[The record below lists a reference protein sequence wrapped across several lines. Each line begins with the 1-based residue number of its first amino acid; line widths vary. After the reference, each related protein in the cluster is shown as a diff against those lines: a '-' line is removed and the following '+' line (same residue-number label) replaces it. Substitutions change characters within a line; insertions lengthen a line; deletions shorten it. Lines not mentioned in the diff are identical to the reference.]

1 VRRRHKKDISKQVT
15 DSFQMKINNIA
26 RVGVMAAISVGML
39 SSCHIYNK
47 FDMPQDTALTQ
58 EYVQARESAVDS
70 AAYGNLAWQ
79 QVFTDPL
86 LQDYI
91 SHALENNIN
100 LDNAR
105 LNVDVARANLLGAR
119 LSYLPAVAVNATG
132 AGASYAGSGFSG
144 SWNYTIPMAIS
155 WEIDVFGKLLNNK
168 RSASAA
174 VRMQEDYLQA
184 VRSQII
190 TGVATAYYTIA
201 TLKAQLELSRETAV
215 IWERNVQVMEDYMQ
229 AGRVKRPAVVQS
241 QAQYYQILG
250 SITDLE
256 SALVKAN
263 NSMSLLL
270 NELPQTWEI
279 PSTAVMAEPQI
290 LREGVPM
297 RELARRPDVR
307 AAEESLAT
315 AYYATNSAR
324 AAFYPGITLTSNG
337 GYTNLLGSFIKN
349 PGDWFIQLAGS
360 LTAPLFSRGQ
370 NIARLKG
377 AKAQQQQAMNN
388 FEHTLLSAAAEVD
401 NCCTTLRNTAEKSR
415 LLENQVASLEEA
427 VEGTSLLLAYD
438 SSTTYLE
445 VLSAQSAL
453 LNAQIG
459 QLSTRLEHQ
468 QSLINLYQS
477 LGGGR

>member
-1 VRRRHKKDISKQVT
+1 
-15 DSFQMKINNIA
+15 MKLNDIA
-26 RVGVMAAISVGML
+26 RMGVTAAISVSIL

-47 FDMPQDTALTQ
+47 FEMPQDTSLNR
-58 EYVQARESAVDS
+58 EYVQAKESAVDS
-70 AAYGNLAWQ
+70 AAYGNLSWQ

-91 SHALENNIN
+91 NRALANNIN
-100 LDNAR
+100 LENAR
-105 LNVDVARANLLGAR
+105 LNVDVARANLLGAK
-119 LSYLPAVAVNATG
+119 LSYLPAVAINATG

-155 WEIDVFGKLLNNK
+155 WEIDVFGKILNGK
-168 RSASAA
+168 RSAAAA

-190 TGVATAYYTIA
+190 TGVATCYYTIA
-201 TLKAQLELSRETAV
+201 TLNAQLAISRQTAE
-215 IWERNVQVMEDYMQ
+215 IWAKNVDVMRDYME
-229 AGRVKRPAVVQS
+229 AGRVHMPAVQQS
-241 QAQYYQILG
+241 EAQYYSILG
-250 SITDLE
+250 SIQELE
-256 SALVKAN
+256 SGLVQAN

-270 NELPQTWEI
+270 NELPQVWEI
-279 PSTAVMAEPQI
+279 PASANMTTPQI
-290 LREGVPM
+290 LRDGVAM
-297 RELARRPDVR
+297 RELAARPDVR
-307 AAEESLAT
+307 AAEESLAA

-360 LTAPLFSRGQ
+360 LTAPLFARGQ

-377 AKAQQQQAMNN
+377 AKVQQQQAMNN

-401 NCCTTLRNTAEKSR
+401 NYCVALAKTSEKSKLLTHQVE
-415 LLENQVASLEEA
+415 LLEKAS
-427 VEGTSLLLAYD
+427 EGTNLLFLYD
-438 SSTTYLE
+438 PATTYLE
-445 VLSAQSAL
+445 VLTAQSSL
-453 LNAQIG
+453 LNAQISL
-459 QLSTRLEHQ
+459 LSNELSRQ
-468 QSLINLYQS
+468 QALINLYQS